1 MSEICQDASIILKTV
16 VAVVKIVRWVVPI
29 LLIVLITFD
38 LVKAMTGNI
47 DDKEK
52 KEAFSKMV
60 KRIIYALIVFL
71 VPTLINFIFLQIAPV
86 AKDTSGHSGTSTSYL
101 QCWNY
106 YYNQ

>member
-1 MSEICQDASIILKTV
+1 MSEICHDASFILKTV
-16 VAVVKIVRWVVPI
+16 VEVVKIVRLVVPI

-86 AKDTSGHSGTSTSYL
+86 AKDTSGNSGTSTSYL